1 MAGISDNDFRA
12 EFEHNFDVSTV
23 ESPSDKSKDEEALG
37 GSRRSGKSSGTD
49 DLSDVTS
56 DDNMEAIYLEAM
68 MASYNTQ
75 TDDMMNKADAM
86 ESENDEADEMSEAE
100 SAVTSAQMYASENG
114 NGDITIKVSDS
125 ATSASSNGSTVT
137 LTEAQAEM
145 LNNNGMNI
153 SNGTTVSSDDISD
166 LTSTMSD
173 IEETYSGNSEYT
185 LLEVQLDTQ
194 NMSQDSD
201 MATDGLKTI
210 GDTQTAAAQ
219 NV

>member
-1 MAGISDNDFRA
+1 MAGISNDFRA

-23 ESPSDKSKDEEALG
+23 ESSDDNKDKST
-37 GSRRSGKSSGTD
+37 SRSGRSSGSD
-49 DLSDVTS
+49 DLSDVSS
-56 DDNMEAIYLEAM
+56 DDNMEALYLTAM
-68 MASYNTQ
+68 MASYNSQ

-86 ESENDEADEMSEAE
+86 ESENDEADTMSDAEA
-100 SAVTSAQMYASENG
+100 AVTSAQLWSSENG
-114 NGDITIKVSDS
+114 NGDINIKISDK
-125 ATSASSNGSTVT
+125 ATSASSSDGTVT
-137 LTEAQAEM
+137 LTEAEANM
-145 LNNNGMNI
+145 LNENGLNI
-153 SNGTTVSSDDISD
+153 TNGESVSSDDISD

-210 GDTQTAAAQ
+210 GDAQTTAAQ